1 MVNKYNE
8 NKEIKENKNIEI
20 KLLEYEIPSKKE
32 VDGTISINY
41 NGRFDSISITSSI
54 EDSSNVFT
62 YSELDG
68 KKINHPYSRFSIL
81 KKEIKDPHLIRFKVE
96 TNHVP
101 NGQFSTA
108 KFRVTLIQEHK
119 EIASDIKFVKVMK
132 SQ

>member
-1 MVNKYNE
+1 MVNKNNE
-8 NKEIKENKNIEI
+8 NKENKDIEI

-62 YSELDG
+62 YTELEG
-68 KKINHPYSRFSIL
+68 KKISHPYSRFSIL
-81 KKEIKDPHLIRFKVE
+81 KKEIKDPRLIRFKVE

-101 NGQFSTA
+101 NNQFSTA

-119 EIASDIKFVKVMK
+119 EIASDVKFVKIIK
-132 SQ
+132 NQ